1 MFINRDKFK
10 VFVIDK
16 KEQTTQMKRCKP
28 GTKIFKM
35 SNHLNC

>member
-1 MFINRDKFK
+1 MFVNHDKFK

-16 KEQTTQMKRCKP
+16 KEQTTQMKRYKP
-28 GTKIFKM
+28 ATKIFKM